1 MYQYTVYHI
10 LMQKTVLFITVF
22 PILGKVSQV
31 FKIGNKEFIYTL
43 WRFFVQLFFDMFL
56 FNS

>member
-1 MYQYTVYHI
+1 MEKKPVH
-10 LMQKTVLFITVF
+10 FITVF
-22 PILGKVSQV
+22 TILEEVSQV

-43 WRFFVQLFFDMFL
+43 WRFFLQLFFDMFL